1 MTLEPIQNPFRA
13 SEDDDRGDVRLAL
26 SAAAGDGASLETL
39 VRKHQRWVYAL
50 AIRMM
55 LSPADAA
62 DVAQEALLR
71 VVTRIGQF
79 EGRSSFRTWAYRIV
93 MNCFLDAKRGRLEGV
108 VTSFGGYGEELAK
121 LPLEELE
128 GPSSPE
134 RSLLVEE
141 AKLGCMLGMLLCLD
155 REQRL
160 AFVLGE
166 IFECPSPLAAEI
178 LDIAPTAFR
187 KRLERARADLSAFM
201 QDQCGLMNPANPCRC
216 DKKTKGFIAAG
227 WVDPRSLKFTATH
240 VRRVREDSPERSR
253 YLDVAYEER
262 APWLFREHPML
273 DGPDVATQLTTLLK
287 DEGFRR
293 ALALESETASR
304 PSTPPRSP

>member
-1 MTLEPIQNPFRA
+1 MTEPTENPFRA
-13 SEDDDRGDVRLAL
+13 ADEADRGDVRLAL
-26 SAAAGDGASLETL
+26 AAAAGDRAALETL
-39 VRKHQRWVYAL
+39 VRKHQRWVYAI
-50 AIRMM
+50 AVRMM

-71 VVTRIGQF
+71 VITRIGQY

-108 VTSFGGYGEELAK
+108 ITSFRGYGEELDK

-128 GPSSPE
+128 QPPSAE
-134 RSLLVEE
+134 RTLLVEE
-141 AKLGCMLGMLLCLD
+141 AKLGCMFGMLLCLD

-178 LDIAPTAFR
+178 LDLTAPAFR

-201 QDQCGLMNPANPCRC
+201 EDQCGLMNPSNPCRC
-216 DKKTKGFIAAG
+216 EKKTRGFIAAG
-227 WVDPRSLKFTATH
+227 WVDPRSLKFTAAH
-240 VRRVREDSPERSR
+240 VRRVREDVPQRAR
-253 YLDVAYEER
+253 TLDVIYEQR
-262 APWLFREHPML
+262 TPWLFRDHPML
-273 DGPDVATQLTTLLK
+273 AGPDVATQITTLLN
-287 DEGFRR
+287 DEAVQR
-293 ALALESETASR
+293 ALKLEAN
-304 PSTPPRSP
+304 